1 MSDKLTTKDFA
12 AKIKSKYPQY
22 ENVEDTVL
30 VESILSKYPEYSEQ
44 VDFKKKEESLS
55 ESTTT
60 STQSDSEILS
70 TESNEMS
77 LDDANQVITEDASK
91 SSWEKFSNWTSE
103 KTTVLAGSIYQAL
116 GQEEAANSVKYL
128 LNAQLKEKERV
139 ERANEIIQ
147 KNTLKNPELSV
158 QEYESLLK
166 EKSYVESRMEV
177 TLGAEFLGD
186 VDIDARNAQE
196 KRLKELNAQIEVL
209 KPAIQKITE
218 VNWYKENILNGDINI
233 DENQEEEIYTSVY
246 KAYLKENNPEKLQE
260 HINKVEA
267 LKEQDSQNLLP
278 DELASFDIAA
288 NQWYETVLKNTED
301 LTKVKT
307 RINEN
312 GEEYTLQENIDKV
325 DVVRKE
331 NKSLEEKISEISTEI
346 KDKIDSSKVIAQEI
360 KDEMQLDFE
369 QQANIIV
376 ERYTKMAEGA
386 KTQEEIDVI
395 NDNLKLDIN
404 KLEASVT
411 RKYSPKF
418 SNLKDEVLTL
428 DRQRASYVDKLNK
441 NASEANSLINSPEY
455 QEYRDIL
462 SQYDKVELDTDNI
475 LKKYPTAYKK
485 KLELE
490 NTQIYLDKEAKGEDV
505 SDLEYQPASVGEKYL
520 TTINRQFF
528 SALESILTL
537 PREVTG
543 GGDYDVFEQ
552 FGDFVEYAFQPFQ
565 VENSSRERA
574 LVEKVVLFK
583 DYRLTL
589 DEEGNP
595 IEVRDKDGFK
605 VRNTV
610 EAKKVVLDYAET
622 PEEEKPQEQT
632 VVNSDI
638 LLYKSTNTVIDMA
651 ELIYGGQF
659 ATKGLSMLSKYQK
672 ANKMIGLTT
681 SGFVFQHNGLY
692 NEAVDAGMNRE
703 DASTFALVGGT
714 IVAALE
720 NLSPGEG
727 IFDAALRKKIIKG
740 YISTLAKGKATKGDV
755 AKVIARNV
763 INEVKK
769 ENIQELSQTIADR
782 AVKYSTNK
790 MLDKDYFD
798 TSISKE
804 EVLETIILTS
814 ISTGLLAGKTQV
826 STQRTST
833 LEANSLYSAIKE
845 KDQES
850 LFKKLDNMV
859 ENNIIDKEA
868 SDRTKSLII
877 EGKELFSQIPEGKYN
892 NVMESQILQL
902 QLLKNKALKEKKSS
916 DNIFG
921 KQYET
926 TIQAIDKEINTII
939 NSKSP
944 RLFFNERV
952 KNLNVETAP
961 RLSKLNQDYVSGKI
975 TQEQYDKQLK
985 SIVNPSNG
993 VVIDALQEF
1002 GRKIGRPFK
1011 KAQPISP
1018 VDTQKMIAIADAYE
1032 NMQHDPSNPE
1042 VKQAYDAFKAETKE
1056 QFEYFQSLGFTFK
1069 PTKGTDSPYSNSK
1082 EMSEDVSNNK
1092 NLFFVPTENEFGT
1105 GDKSIDNPLLEKTG
1119 VVIDG
1124 HELSFND
1131 MFRVVHD
1138 MSTRIAYG
1146 YQSGPLGNM
1155 NAFNTH
1161 KKTYSPL
1168 AQRALFSETMGQN
1181 SYANYGSHLR
1191 NQDGKVPKKGEK
1203 GYVPLSMRPYAPQK
1217 SGLLPVELM
1226 TEVGLEREALDRPY
1240 QDLVSDNVDA
1250 KLDAILEKI
1259 ENNQELNEKE
1269 IDEAKKYLDQIFN
1282 QVVNSNITQQGKN
1295 LMLGYLELVEN
1306 TLDNYEN
1313 IVTTK
1318 TVTVTETKVGT
1329 YAERGA
1335 IKKRVS
1341 EYSKTVRPARER
1353 LVGRT
1358 VQVEGLELP
1367 EGSVAILNQDAD
1379 GVFIEVVNEETGERS
1394 QRIDLGTNNPNEL
1407 SIDSIQMDEFDRPS
1421 SVTLSFG
1428 DNVMTVSDPIL
1439 VMDLA
1444 IEKHEEV
1451 NPIYEQDV
1459 ETIQYSIETV
1469 TEQEV
1474 TEKVKKTEEEV
1485 TIEEDNRTKVDELV
1499 EQIEMS
1505 KLSNTSLKGR
1515 KLQKLTEKLQ
1525 NAFPN
1530 VPIKVIN
1537 SKEAEALLPGRNA
1550 GKSKGFAFGGI
1561 MYIVSN
1567 NVTMDTPIHEM
1578 AHIFNIWAKKYA
1590 PELYAKGISLIK
1602 GTKYEQN
1609 VRNNPNYSNLSEEG
1623 ILEEALTQAIG
1634 EKGALL
1640 ESKEQK
1646 AGFKAWL
1653 KRVFDLVRNAGVP
1666 VNMTIGQYTDLVA
1679 GSLLSGNEISDITPE
1694 ELVEIDSDPKLKA
1707 LFSFVYDNNLDPNNG
1722 AVVTSRMMQ
1731 SLEEAKLA
1739 EKEGLK
1745 PLQIRKLTGWSR
1757 GKDNFWRFEVSDSD
1771 LRFSNVVE
1779 KNMRKSMELFFE
1791 TGNREILGYKMT
1803 IDSMFEGNMLSEFY
1817 PQLKSNPVVMDS
1829 FDDKSG
1835 SKGSAKTLMIH
1846 HVNDALKIITDPN
1859 LKITDFQRKQLEV
1872 MVSDYLESKGKVSN
1886 DISLNPLVT
1895 SEKYIGK
1902 YVGYVHSDKVR
1913 EIESLGIT
1921 RKTEV
1926 DSYLEDKN
1934 VTSPILKKAIYEIAV
1949 NSKLGYSIGFMS
1961 GDLDS
1966 LDADNTSLAKDLF
1979 YNKIFEEIKSTF
1991 LHEQQHIAQA
2001 IASVSKGGNMSLVEQ
2016 FDLELKKAIKG
2027 LKKLGVSEKLK
2038 AEEIADLKFQSYQ
2051 KILGEYESRA
2061 VQERMS
2067 YTQEQLDDMAIAY
2080 ETKDVSEM
2088 IVVSHAEALINE
2100 TLNTQPE
2107 GVQDAIIE
2115 KIINYSKEKAL
2126 ERMDNNNQAPKF
2138 SFPFERKGFN
2148 EWFGDS
2154 KIVNPDGTPMVMY
2167 HGTKRVFDEFKV
2179 EESSQ
2184 LVDAIFFSPNPEF
2197 ADNYTKAN
2205 ITDKLSGETLYPSL
2219 MPSYISSQNPFDYE
2233 NPSHVRRLT
2242 NSMSG
2247 IDIEMMGIAM
2257 GFDSSLTESETV
2269 EAIEKYISNTDNNW
2283 VVLEGLGANIKR
2295 LGFDAMHIAEK
2306 GNKNIAIFKG
2316 QQAKSSLSLDY
2327 STLKFS
2333 MPYEKVEA
2341 NPTLSENVGKIENI
2355 VESIQ
2360 NESGKFISMA
2370 EFDARKNNLLLPESQ
2385 RQKPKGEQIA
2395 LVEALE
2401 RGEITQK
2408 EYNNRTKEILPITPI
2423 MDKSMQRFPSILDV
2437 AASLDKNKVEKGIIG
2452 LNKEIPENYYVG
2464 LRLDIPAYDRYNTW
2478 VVSVHEGAKLDPKN
2492 SNPQSVK
2499 RIPNIGGKSIA
2510 YGQTGVI
2517 KNVSFESSA
2526 KAALNIAK
2534 GVKNKST
2541 IARMFGNW
2549 NNHDPKEISNTASD
2563 IMNSEAY
2570 NSSAENT
2577 TGQLDGWI
2585 QVGMNP
2591 YRHSYFYD
2599 KRDGMPIV
2607 AAGEVIQVGALVLAK
2622 NAYKV
2627 SAESLDPFISKQTGE
2642 EIKFSK
2648 ASKVDL
2654 KNEISSYLN
2663 QGYTKEQITEALGK
2677 AGYSLEEINSAFDS
2691 LSEQS
2696 MRNTFIKEQ
2705 EDSRQNNTSPIAENV
2720 SVWNGLTD
2728 RLKNGLKYFTSLKG
2742 FTSLFTPQGNLREEI
2757 YNLLQQ
2763 KKQNIGAMIATVSFS
2778 QKRLKRALKNVI
2790 EGPMTMD
2797 NSVYAETIK
2806 NIEKGLRGELSFS
2819 ELTKMYGLEISESV
2833 ESMRNQIDSLSNELI
2848 ESGSIQDGVAL
2859 KIIDNLGSYLTR
2871 SYAIYDDPAFTGKNG
2886 KQIMES
2892 YKEDPNKSSILNNAV
2907 NYIKKTQSKQV
2918 NERLEKFYESETI
2931 RLKEQLASKQ
2941 ITKEEFDLEMSEIS
2955 DILNN
2960 KDGKGTDAFNKEINK
2975 IIEEILNKNEN
2986 SFLGITSTLS
2996 SKDSKIIKERK
3007 EIAPEIR
3014 ALMGEYNDPM
3024 YNYANSMI
3032 KIFSLI
3038 EQQKLIKKLKNVGYG
3053 DFIFH
3058 PNDPN
3063 RTGKQIKTDPS
3074 SPLAPLDGFFM
3085 DPEVYNELKKITSP
3099 KESGVGRR
3107 IFNSILSYTR
3117 ESKTTLSP
3125 QTHARNVIGNLG
3137 FVLMNGHI
3145 GFMSPVA
3152 GGNSLRTVM
3161 YDLNI
3166 LDSKMAKLL
3175 GAKKILTEQ
3184 DREEV
3189 EALIKK
3195 LTALGVIR
3203 QNVSVNDIIDI
3214 SQNGDFD
3221 YYFAKNMDGYQPNE
3235 DGRLSKIK
3243 NKSLKG
3249 ISIARKAAQDMYQAE
3264 DDMFKIYAFAMERN
3278 RYESALRK
3286 KGMTES
3292 QIDDF
3297 VAERVK
3303 NTYPTYSRVGKIVQ
3317 EIRKFPLFGDF
3328 LSFKYESI
3336 RTMKNTIVI
3345 AASDMKDPEL
3355 RTVGIKRMA
3364 ATIGYLGLKTAIFKL
3379 IGGAASNAFLGLF
3392 GAEDEED
3399 ERKILAARKFMPKYD
3414 EFGAVVITK
3423 INSDGTFEY
3432 TNVGAVDPH
3441 SDLEEILTS
3450 IDLLANPD
3458 YGDESI
3464 ATAIAK
3470 SIANYGAGYVELN
3483 MSTDAAL
3490 EINKIF
3496 NNEAL
3501 SIDAKINKIA
3511 SELDVLLP
3519 GFATQIDK
3527 LASSEE
3533 KLNTFKSMITGVRQS
3548 KSDPRF
3554 TLRRELKNL
3563 AGKISSEKSLVYKE
3577 STGEQYRKSLDA
3589 VGKEVL
3595 EVRSLI
3601 NDAVYLGVDIMD
3613 IKKMINNSKLLLP
3626 TEVRNHLYTGSHE
3639 GPWFNYK

>member
-30 VESILSKYPEYSEQ
+30 VDSILSKYPEYSEQ

-55 ESTTT
+55 ESTNI
-60 STQSDSEILS
+60 SAQSDSEILS

-77 LDDANQVITEDASK
+77 LDDANQVVTEDASRSFWDRALDVTRK
-91 SSWEKFSNWTSE
+91 GYAALVASRLNVENKTYGTILTE
-103 KTTVLAGSIYQAL
+103 KTI
-116 GQEEAANSVKYL
+116 EE
-128 LNAQLKEKERV
+128 EKV
-139 ERANEIIQ
+139 EKANEIIQ
-147 KNTLKNPELSV
+147 KNTLKNPDLSV

-166 EKSYVESRMEV
+166 EKSYVESRMEIR
-177 TLGAEFLGD
+177 D
-186 VDIDARNAQE
+186 VDIDVRRAEE
-196 KRLKELNAQIEVL
+196 KRLEELNTQIDVL

-218 VNWYKENILNGDINI
+218 VNWYTENILSGDINI
-233 DENQEEEIYTSVY
+233 DENQEEEIYTSIY
-246 KAYLKENNPEKLQE
+246 KAYLKDKEPKKLEE
-260 HINKVEA
+260 HLSKVSS

-301 LTKVKT
+301 LAKVKT

-312 GEEYTLQENIDKV
+312 GEEYTLQENVDKV
-325 DVVRKE
+325 DVVRRE
-331 NKSLEEKISEISTEI
+331 NKSLEEKISNISTEI
-346 KDKIDSSKVIAQEI
+346 KNKINSSEAISQEI

-404 KLEASVT
+404 KLETSVT

-418 SNLKDEVLTL
+418 SNLQDEVLTL
-428 DRQRASYVDKLNK
+428 DRQKAFYVDKLNA

-455 QEYRDIL
+455 QEYRNIL
-462 SQYDKVELDTDNI
+462 SLYDKVELGTDNI

-490 NTQIYLDKEAKGEDV
+490 NRQIYLDKQAKGEDV
-505 SDLEYQPASVGEKYL
+505 SDLEYQPASFGEKYL
-520 TTINRQFF
+520 TTLNRQAY

-537 PREVTG
+537 PRTLTAG
-543 GGDYDVFEQ
+543 GEYDVFEQ
-552 FGDFVEYAFQPFQ
+552 FGDFVEYAFQPSQ

-610 EAKKVVLDYAET
+610 ESKKVVLDYAET

-632 VVNSDI
+632 VVNNDI
-638 LLYKSTNTVIDMA
+638 LGYKSVNTVIDMA
-651 ELIYGGQF
+651 ELIYGGQL
-659 ATKGLSMLSKYQK
+659 ATKGLSTLSKYEK

-692 NEAVDAGMNRE
+692 NEAVDAGMNRD
-703 DASTFALVGGT
+703 DASTFAVVGGT

-740 YISTLAKGKATKGDV
+740 YISTLAKGGATKGDV

-769 ENIQELSQTIADR
+769 ENIQELSQTLADR
-782 AVKYSTNK
+782 AVKYSTNQ

-814 ISTGLLAGKTQV
+814 ISTGLLSGTTQV

-859 ENNIIDKEA
+859 ENDVIDKEA

-952 KNLNVETAP
+952 ENLNVETAP

-1011 KAQPISP
+1011 KTQPISP
-1018 VDTQKMIAIADAYE
+1018 VDAQKMIAIADAYE

-1069 PTKGTDSPYSNSK
+1069 PAIGKDSPYSDSK

-1138 MSTRIAYG
+1138 MSTRVAYG
-1146 YQSGPLGNM
+1146 HKSGPLGNM

-1181 SYANYGSHLR
+1181 SYADYGSHLR

-1226 TEVGLEREALDRPY
+1226 TEVGMEREALDKPY

-1295 LMLGYLELVEN
+1295 LMLDYLELVEN

-1318 TVTVTETKVGT
+1318 TVTVAETKVGT

-1358 VQVEGLELP
+1358 VQLDGLELP
-1367 EGSVAILNQDAD
+1367 EGSVAVLNQDAD

-1407 SIDSIQMDEFDRPS
+1407 SIDSVEMDEFDRPS
-1421 SVTLSFG
+1421 IVTLSFG

-1451 NPIYEQDV
+1451 NPIHEQDV
-1459 ETIQYSIETV
+1459 EVIQYGIETV

-1485 TIEEDNRTKVDELV
+1485 TIEEDNRTKVDEIV

-1505 KLSNTSLKGR
+1505 KLSKTSLKGK
-1515 KLQKLTEKLQ
+1515 KLMKLTEKLQ
-1525 NAFPN
+1525 SAFPN

-1537 SKEAEALLPGRNA
+1537 SKEAEALIPGRNA
-1550 GKSKGFAFGGI
+1550 GKSKGFAFGGA

-1578 AHIFNIWAKKYA
+1578 GHIFNIWAKKYA

-1602 GTKYEQN
+1602 GTKYEEN
-1609 VRNNPNYSNLSEEG
+1609 VRNNPNYSNLNEEG

-1646 AGFKAWL
+1646 AGFRAWL

-1679 GSLLSGNEISDITPE
+1679 GSLLSGNKISDITPE
-1694 ELVEIDSDPKLKA
+1694 ELVQIDSDPKLNA

-1722 AVVTSRMMQ
+1722 AVVTSRMIQ

-1817 PQLKSNPVVMDS
+1817 PQLKSNPVRMNS
-1829 FDDKSG
+1829 FNDRSG

-1846 HVNDALKIITDPN
+1846 HINDALKIITDPN

-1872 MVSDYLESKGKVSN
+1872 MVSNYVESEGKVSN
-1886 DISLNPLVT
+1886 DIFLNPLVT

-1902 YVGYVHSDKVR
+1902 YVGYVHSDKVS
-1913 EIESLGIT
+1913 EIESLGIQSET
-1921 RKTEV
+1921 AV
-1926 DSYLEDKN
+1926 NLYLKGKG
-1934 VTSPILKKAIYEIAV
+1934 VTSFVLQKAIYEIAV

-1961 GDLDS
+1961 GKFDS

-2027 LKKLGVSEKLK
+2027 EKLG
-2038 AEEIADLKFQSYQ
+2038 AEEIVDLKFQSYQ

-2100 TLNTQPE
+2100 TLKTQPE

-2138 SFPFERKGFN
+2138 SFPSERKGFN

-2219 MPSYISSQNPFDYE
+2219 MPSYISSKNPFDYE

-2247 IDIEMMGIAM
+2247 IDIETMGIAM

-2283 VVLEGLGANIKR
+2283 VVLEGLGANVKR

-2341 NPTLSENVGKIENI
+2341 NPTLSENVGNIESI

-2401 RGEITQK
+2401 RGEITQE
-2408 EYNNRTKEILPITPI
+2408 EYNNRTKEISPITPI

-2492 SNPQSVK
+2492 PNPQSVK

-2627 SAESLDPFISKQTGE
+2627 SSESLDPFISKQTGE
-2642 EIKFSK
+2642 EVKFSK
-2648 ASKVDL
+2648 PSEFDL
-2654 KNEISSYLN
+2654 KNEITSLLN
-2663 QGYTKEQITEALGK
+2663 QGYTKQQIIEALGK
-2677 AGYSLEEINSAFDS
+2677 VGYSVEEINSAFDS
-2691 LSEQS
+2691 SGKES
-2696 MRNTFIKEQ
+2696 VKNTFVKEQ
-2705 EDSRQNNTSPIAENV
+2705 EAPRENNTVPSTENV
-2720 SVWNGLTD
+2720 SVWKGITN
-2728 RLKNGLKYFTSLKG
+2728 RLKNAEKYFTN
-2742 FTSLFTPQGNLREEI
+2742 LFTPQGQLRKEV
-2757 YNLLQQ
+2757 YNLIEE
-2763 KKQNIGAMIATVSFS
+2763 KGQNIKSMIANIDFT
-2778 QKRLKRALKNVI
+2778 QRKLKRALKNI
-2790 EGPMTMD
+2790 IDGSMTMD
-2797 NSVYAETIK
+2797 NPNYAETVK
-2806 NIEKGLRGELSFS
+2806 NIEKALRGELSFS
-2819 ELTKMYGLEISESV
+2819 ELTKMYGLEVSESV
-2833 ESMRNQIDSLSNELI
+2833 EYMRNQIDSLSTELI
-2848 ESGSIQDGVAL
+2848 DSGSTQNGVAL

-2871 SYAIYDDPAFTGKNG
+2871 SYAIYDDPAFSNKTGKE
-2886 KQIMES
+2886 IRES
-2892 YKEDPNKSSILNNAV
+2892 YEKDPNKSSILNNAV
-2907 NYIKKTQSKQV
+2907 NYLRREQSDKVYKK
-2918 NERLEKFYESETI
+2918 LMDFYESETTRI
-2931 RLKEQLASKQ
+2931 KEQLASNQ
-2941 ITKEEFDLEMSEIS
+2941 ITKEQFDLEMSEIS

-2960 KDGKGTDAFNKEINK
+2960 KDGMLTEAFEKELFNIVDN
-2975 IIEEILNKNEN
+2975 ILNKE
-2986 SFLGITSTLS
+2986 SVGFLGVVGALS
-2996 SKDSKIIKERK
+2996 SKDSKVLKERK
-3007 EIAPEIR
+3007 EIALEIR

-3024 YNYANSMI
+3024 YNYANSVM
-3032 KIFSLI
+3032 KIFSLL
-3038 EQQKLIKKLKNVGYG
+3038 EQQKLLSKLKDVGYG
-3053 DFIFH
+3053 DFIFSG
-3058 PNDPN
+3058 NDPN
-3063 RTGKQIKTDPS
+3063 RPGDSVQISTESNDA
-3074 SPLAPLDGFFM
+3074 LAPLNGMYIDS
-3085 DPEVYNELKKITSP
+3085 VVLKELQDVTS
-3099 KESGVGRR
+3099 SQQRGLFLQR
-3107 IFNSILSYTR
+3107 IFDFVSWTR

-3137 FVLMNGHI
+3137 FILMNGHI
-3145 GFMSPVA
+3145 GFTGLKA
-3152 GGNSLRTVM
+3152 GGNSIRTVM

-3184 DREEV
+3184 DRLEV
-3189 EALIKK
+3189 EVLIQK

-3203 QNVSVNDIIDI
+3203 QNVSVNDIIDL

-3221 YYFAKNMDGYQPNE
+3221 YYFSKNMDGYESNE
-3235 DGRLSKIK
+3235 DSRLSRMK
-3243 NKSLKG
+3243 NKGIKG
-3249 ISIARKAAQDMYQAE
+3249 ISIARKAAQDLYQAE
-3264 DDMFKIYAFAMERN
+3264 DDMFKIYAFAMERS

-3292 QIDDF
+3292 EIDDF

-3303 NTYPTYSRVGKIVQ
+3303 NTYPTYSRVGKVV
-3317 EIRKFPLFGDF
+3317 EVIRKAPFLGDF

-3336 RTMKNTIVI
+3336 RTMKNSIII
-3345 AASDMKDPEL
+3345 AASDMQDPDL
-3355 RTVGIKRMA
+3355 RVEGAKRMA
-3364 ATIGYLGLKTAIFKL
+3364 STIGYLGLKTAAFKL
-3379 IGGAASNAFLGLF
+3379 IGGIATNAFLGLF
-3392 GAEDEED
+3392 GGEDEED
-3399 ERKILAARKFMPKYD
+3399 EKKILAARKFMPKYD
-3414 EFGAVVITK
+3414 EFGAVIITK
-3423 INSDGTFEY
+3423 INGDGTFEY

-3441 SDLEEILTS
+3441 SDLEEVLTS
-3450 IDLLANPD
+3450 IDLLRNPD
-3458 YGDESI
+3458 YGDES
-3464 ATAIAK
+3464 TAMAISK
-3470 SIANYGAGYVELN
+3470 SIGNYIGSYLGLSMGTEATLQIRDVLLDP
-3483 MSTDAAL
+3483 SLSDDAKV
-3490 EINKIF
+3490 NKI
-3496 NNEAL
+3496 
-3501 SIDAKINKIA
+3501 I

-3519 GFATQIDK
+3519 GFVTQIDK

-3533 KLNTFKSMITGVRQS
+3533 KLNTFKSMITGVRES

-3563 AGKISSEKSLVYKE
+3563 SGKISSERSLVYKNKTE
-3577 STGEQYRKSLDA
+3577 EQYIKSIDA
-3589 VGKEVL
+3589 VGQEV
-3595 EVRSLI
+3595 EEMKDLI
-3601 NDAVYLGVDIMD
+3601 NSAVYLGVDIRE
-3613 IKKMINNSKLLLP
+3613 IKKMINSPKLLLP
-3626 TEVRNHLYTGSHE
+3626 KQVRRELYVGVSTGI
-3639 GPWFNYK
+3639 WFNYD